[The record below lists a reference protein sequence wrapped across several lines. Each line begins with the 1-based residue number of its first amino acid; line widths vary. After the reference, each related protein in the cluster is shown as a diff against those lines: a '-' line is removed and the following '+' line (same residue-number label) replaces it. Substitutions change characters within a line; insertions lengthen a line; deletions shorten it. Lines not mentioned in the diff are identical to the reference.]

1 MECAAVAIGGVGQA
15 SRSTAVGGRRRTG
28 LEIAAG
34 IGAVLAVFEVYV
46 VLKWVLGPGFE
57 PVRQGPTPIPTW
69 MKIGAI
75 TGQVLFVVI
84 AALLIVRLVILPW
97 RRERRVGFD
106 GLLCV
111 ASFATSVYDASSAYF
126 HNWFTYNSYLLNMGN
141 PATSLPGWQAHSAPG
156 ENIAWPILFFPTL
169 YAIVFVGLSVLGCQV
184 MGLAQRRW
192 PRLPKA
198 GLMAVCYVTMV
209 VVSII
214 LEGQIFMRLG
224 LYLETGWSIDF
235 LDSEYS
241 HNPVRNMLLFGV
253 LFTGLSSLRFFRND
267 RGQTLVE
274 RGGDR
279 LGLSAGKSL
288 VMRFLAVLT
297 GVQLIIGL
305 GYHLPMALTT
315 LVWPDAKWH
324 AVMVENSFLNDSLC
338 GVGTP
343 RTCPGG

>member
-1 MECAAVAIGGVGQA
+1 MTVRDTETAARTTSG
-15 SRSTAVGGRRRTG
+15 RRRRTG

-34 IGAVLAVFEVYV
+34 LGAALAVFELYI
-46 VLKWVLGPGFE
+46 VLKWVTGPEFT
-57 PVRQGPTPIPTW
+57 PVRLGPTPVPTW
-69 MKIGAI
+69 MKVGAI
-75 TGQVLFVVI
+75 VAQALFVVI
-84 AALLIVRLVILPW
+84 AVVLIHRLVVRPW
-97 RRERRVGFD
+97 RRERTVGFD
-106 GLLCV
+106 GLLCL
-111 ASFATSVYDASSAYF
+111 ASICTSVYDASSAYF

-141 PATSLPGWQAHSAPG
+141 PATGLPGWQAYHAPG
-156 ENIAWPILFFPTL
+156 ENIAWPILFFPLL
-169 YAIVFVGLSVLGCQV
+169 YGIVFVALPVLGCAI
-184 MGLAQRRW
+184 MRRASYRW
-192 PRLPKA
+192 PRLPKV
-198 GLMAVCYVTMV
+198 GLMAICFVSMA
-209 VVSII
+209 VVSVI

-224 LYLETGWSIDF
+224 LYLETGWSFEF

-241 HNPVRNMLLFGV
+241 HNPLRNILLFGV

-274 RGGDR
+274 RGAERVGAATSPK
-279 LGLSAGKSL
+279 LL

-324 AVMVENSFLNDSLC
+324 AVMVDNSYLNNGLC
-338 GVGTP
+338 GAGTP